1 MLGGGVDDV
10 GGGQLGLVATV
21 VHGNTNQGAPTAQLY
36 SSDGVDALLIGV
48 TGASGGGINMMFP

>member
-10 GGGQLGLVATV
+10 GGQLGLVATV
-21 VHGNTNQGAPTAQLY
+21 VHGNTNQGVPTAQLY

-48 TGASGGGINMMFP
+48 TGASGEEG